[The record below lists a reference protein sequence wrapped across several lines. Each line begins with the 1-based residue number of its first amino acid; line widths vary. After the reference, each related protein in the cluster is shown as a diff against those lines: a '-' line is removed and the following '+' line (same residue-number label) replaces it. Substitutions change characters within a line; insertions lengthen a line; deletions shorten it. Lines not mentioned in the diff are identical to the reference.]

1 MKIVRTR
8 LTIWDALVLSSPFMS
23 GLFFDSPIGNLYLF
37 YIPLSMYLFGH
48 ILVNGNLRFPASF
61 AYMFFLIVFLSVI
74 GSLAFSTPIKYLISY
89 MPPIILTFLAYHAY
103 IRDYNFDIERIFRK
117 YYAVAVYFSIF
128 AFVQEAF
135 WLAGSTILFAW
146 ALIGKTSGSL
156 LGVVGLSSEPSNFA
170 VALMPAVYFALYK
183 ILVLRKITLGAVA
196 VIAAQLLTLSALG
209 YMGIIASILL
219 ILPTLARRRLLF
231 FTLASPFIL
240 YLVISMISVDVFA
253 VRFADTLEVLRDKS
267 ALKPYDVNLSTY
279 TLLVNYYITKSA
291 FFDNYYLGTGIGSYY
306 EIYSRYIGG
315 FEVPSYLEIL
325 PGNNSA
331 SSFLLKVTAEMGI
344 VGLALSIFFLVRF
357 FSLNVANYINHAFFV
372 TLIIIYLRLGM
383 YFVNGVPFIV
393 MMYIYSYQ
401 SYRRKNPAALESVP
415 PRSERFPPD
424 LNHPQFPRDSG
435 VV

>member
-23 GLFFDSPIGNLYLF
+23 GLFFDSPIGNLYVF
-37 YIPLSMYLFGH
+37 YISLSMYLFRH
-48 ILVNGNLRFPASF
+48 ILINGNLRFPISF
-61 AYMFFLIVFLSVI
+61 LYMLFLIVFLSVI
-74 GSLAFSTPIKYLISY
+74 GSLAFSTPIKYLLSY

-103 IRDYNFDIERIFRK
+103 IRDCDFNIDRVFKK
-117 YYAVAVYFSIF
+117 YYAVAIYFSIF
-128 AFVQEAF
+128 AFFQEAF
-135 WLAGSTILFAW
+135 WLAGSNILFAW

-231 FTLASPFIL
+231 FTLVSPLIL
-240 YLVISMISVDVFA
+240 FLVITMISVDVFA
-253 VRFADTLEVLRDKS
+253 VRLTDTLEVLTGKA
-267 ALKPYDVNLSTY
+267 ALKPYVVNLSTY
-279 TLLVNYYITKSA
+279 TLLVNYDIAKSA
-291 FFDNYYLGTGIGSYY
+291 FFDHYYIGTGIGSYF
-306 EIYSRYIGG
+306 EIYRKYIGG

-325 PGNNSA
+325 PGNSSA

-344 VGLALSIFFLVRF
+344 VGLALSIFLLVRF
-357 FSLNVANYINHAFFV
+357 FSLNSSNYINHALFL
-372 TLIIIYLRLGM
+372 TLLIIYLRIGM
-383 YFVNGVPFIV
+383 YFVNGVPFVI
-393 MMYIYSYQ
+393 MMYIYSHQFYH
-401 SYRRKNPAALESVP
+401 RKSPAALKSVP
-415 PRSERFPPD
+415 PRSEGFPPE
-424 LNHPQFPRDSG
+424 LNRPEFRRDSE